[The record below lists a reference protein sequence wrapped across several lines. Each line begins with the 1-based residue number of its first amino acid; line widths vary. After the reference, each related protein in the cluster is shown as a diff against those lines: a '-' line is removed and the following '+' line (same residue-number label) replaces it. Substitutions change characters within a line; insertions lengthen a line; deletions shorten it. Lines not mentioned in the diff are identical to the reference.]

1 MLSLNPNS
9 VRAQINPAEAVKQ
22 METWIKPSIQNA
34 VDYGLQ
40 VSTGIVGIQAFYALV
55 VRLIKLGD

>member
-1 MLSLNPNS
+1 
-9 VRAQINPAEAVKQ
+9 